1 MSAFNQKLHILKKQF
16 VINYSILS
24 SFVLFFYLVS
34 FTSFAQNDK
43 NNAVIIIEGQVLDTL
58 RNPVK
63 NASVGILEEG
73 KAVQTDSLGN
83 FRIETSLQFSKEFLN
98 KEVTLAAQHPEF
110 RTFRQKI
117 TLKLYQNYSITLSEF
132 EELRAVEITAIIN
145 NDDRQTSLI
154 TLDPK
159 NLGNTPTG
167 TGEFSQILATLGLG
181 IVSNSELSSA
191 YSVRGGNYEE
201 NLIYVNGIE
210 IYRPFLVRAGQQEG
224 LSFVN
229 LDLVKKVEFSAGGWQ
244 AKWGDK
250 LSSVLNVDYKTPT
263 SFAGSASIGLLGGN
277 AHLEGTNKSK
287 RFSYLAGIRH
297 KDLSYLLNTLET
309 EGEYQ
314 PRFTD
319 FQSLLSYKLGKLDK
333 NGNFKNKDKN
343 TTINL
348 LTAYSQNRY
357 RVFPTG
363 RETTFGTFDEQVRF
377 FVDYVGEELM
387 YYTTFQS
394 ALRLTQKFSPNFS
407 MDFTVSEVDTQER
420 EFIDTEGAYRL
431 CDVDNDINSTTFNK
445 CTLTRGAASE
455 YFYARNALNAQI
467 YSFKNRSSW
476 RLGNRTMVEFG
487 GEIKSENIDDQLYEY
502 KVLDSAGFVDIN
514 YFVDTKT
521 TLSSIRTQ
529 GYAQISHFFGTD
541 TAEWHNVTIGVRVH
555 NWSLNGQTFVSPRIQ
570 YKYQP
575 DWKADIQ
582 FGLAAGIYQQSPFY
596 RELRNFEGQINPS
609 LLAQRSAHI
618 IASMDWDFKFDKRP
632 FKLIVESYYKQIANL
647 IPYDID
653 NMRLRYYANNDAKG
667 YAWGIDSRI
676 SGEFIKGTESWF
688 SLSYLQTKEDVG
700 FDERSF
706 VRRPSDQRVTATIFF
721 EDHFPNNPTF
731 RVNLRLLFGSGLPFG
746 APNNQEYRS
755 FFTTPAYRRVDIGFS
770 KSLIFDEKRINSIW
784 LGLEVLN
791 ILGVENIISH
801 QWISDYVNDVQL
813 AVPNGLSQR
822 FLNVRGVVKF

>member
-1 MSAFNQKLHILKKQF
+1 MNPILKNIKNQF
-16 VINYSILS
+16 VISYLLTISLI
-24 SFVLFFYLVS
+24 LFFCFIFS
-34 FTSFAQNDK
+34 FGFAQTDK
-43 NNAVIIIEGQVLDTL
+43 DIVIIEGQVLDSIK
-58 RNPVK
+58 NPVQ
-63 NASVGILEEG
+63 NASVGLLEEG
-73 KAVQTDSLGN
+73 KAVQTDELGN
-83 FRIETSLQFSKEFLN
+83 FRLEISSQFSKEHLN

-117 TLKLYQNYSITLSEF
+117 ILKSYQKYSIRLSEF
-132 EELRAVEITAIIN
+132 EELKAVEIIAKIN
-145 NDDRQTSLI
+145 NDDREISKI
-154 TLDPK
+154 IIDPTK
-159 NLGNTPTG
+159 VEATPIG
-167 TGEFSQILATLGLG
+167 TGEFAQILVTLGLG

-250 LSSVLNVDYKTPT
+250 LSSVLNVDYKNPT

-277 AHLEGTNKSK
+277 AHIEGTNKSK

-309 EGEYQ
+309 KGEYK

-333 NGNFKNKDKN
+333 DGNFKNKDRN
-343 TTINL
+343 TTISL

-357 RVFPTG
+357 RVFPSS
-363 RETTFGTFDEQVRF
+363 RETTFGTFDQQVRF

-387 YYTTFQS
+387 YYTTYQS

-407 MDFTVSEVDTQER
+407 MDFTVSGVNTQER
-420 EFIDTEGAYRL
+420 EFVDTEGSYRL
-431 CDVDNDINSTTFNK
+431 SDVNNDITSDNFNK
-445 CTLTRGAASE
+445 STLIRGAASE

-476 RLGNRTMVEFG
+476 QLGGRTMVEFG
-487 GEIKSENIDDQLYEY
+487 GEIKSENINDELYEY
-502 KVLDSAGFVDIN
+502 KVLDSAGFAGVS
-514 YFVDTKT
+514 YFVNTKT
-521 TLSSIRTQ
+521 NLNSIRTQ

-541 TAEWHNVTIGVRVH
+541 TTEWHNITFGVRIH
-555 NWSLNGQTFVSPRIQ
+555 NWSLNGQTFISPRIQ
-570 YKYQP
+570 YKYKP

-596 RELRNFEGQINPS
+596 RELRNFAGQINQS
-609 LLAQRSAHI
+609 LLAQRSVHI
-618 IASMDWDFKFDKRP
+618 IGSMDWDFKFEKRP

-647 IPYDID
+647 IPYDVD

-688 SLSYLQTKEDVG
+688 SLSYLQTKENVG
-700 FDERSF
+700 FDERGW
-706 VRRPSDQRVTATIFF
+706 VRRPSDQRITGTIFF

-746 APNNQEYRS
+746 APNNQNYRS

-770 KSLIFDEKRINSIW
+770 KSLIFNEEKRIKSVWI
-784 LGLEVLN
+784 GLEVLN
-791 ILGVENIISH
+791 VLGVENIISH

-822 FLNVRGVVKF
+822 FLNVRAVVKF